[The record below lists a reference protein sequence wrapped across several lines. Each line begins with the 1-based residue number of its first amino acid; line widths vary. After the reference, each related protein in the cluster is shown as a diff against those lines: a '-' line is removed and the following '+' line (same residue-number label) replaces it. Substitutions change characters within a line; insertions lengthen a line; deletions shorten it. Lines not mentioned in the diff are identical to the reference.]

1 MSGLSRSDINEILE
15 LIEHSTFT
23 ELRIETGDLKIE
35 LRRAGAPAS
44 PGAASAAAEPAPAA
58 AANPVA
64 PAKRA
69 VAESTDAGTTIPA
82 PMLGIFYHA
91 PKPGDEPFVKLG
103 DLVSP
108 ETVIGIIEV
117 MKLMTHVSAGVSG
130 IVTEI
135 VAPTGELVEYGDPL
149 IRVARSRTFLL
160 PKIRTGSA
168 SCFLSRNRALC

>member
-15 LIEHSTFT
+15 LIEHSSFT
-23 ELRIETGDLKIE
+23 ELRLETGDLKIE
-35 LRRAGAPAS
+35 LRRAGAPALAS
-44 PGAASAAAEPAPAA
+44 PAAASVAAEPASAA
-58 AANPVA
+58 TANPVA

-69 VAESTDAGTTIPA
+69 AAETVDAGTTIPA

-103 DLVSP
+103 DSVSP

-117 MKLMTHVSAGVSG
+117 MKLMTHVSAGLSG

-135 VAPTGELVEYGDPL
+135 VAPSGVLVEYGDPL
-149 IRVARSRTFLL
+149 IRLRVS
-160 PKIRTGSA
+160 
-168 SCFLSRNRALC
+168 